1 MKEKET
7 GSTHS
12 LRGTPSQS
20 AATDDTWPH
29 QGRGVVINS
38 AGPPEHWH
46 CSLAWRW
53 QLAPKN
59 SRAVTSLPKKQD
71 VTTLPLTR
79 WLLVGTWLIASLIL
93 HCTCGREMLSS
104 LEGRAHNQYA
114 SLPLMN
120 VEWYTINYV
129 QNPYWRI
136 ASLLLQFVKY
146 EFIFFQILY
155 HLSYLIPFAS

>member
-1 MKEKET
+1 
-7 GSTHS
+7 
-12 LRGTPSQS
+12 
-20 AATDDTWPH
+20 
-29 QGRGVVINS
+29 
-38 AGPPEHWH
+38 
-46 CSLAWRW
+46 
-53 QLAPKN
+53 
-59 SRAVTSLPKKQD
+59 
-71 VTTLPLTR
+71 
-79 WLLVGTWLIASLIL
+79 
-93 HCTCGREMLSS
+93 MLSS

-146 EFIFFQILY
+146 EFIFFQTLY